1 MNYDSQ
7 AAGALRPKGEL
18 HHKIIRV
25 RLFQRRDSIAII
37 RWERPPWWS
46 VLSVCL
52 LKGCNLNISRKL
64 ALVISFSLC
73 VCGGGD
79 SIELHDI
86 FFLLLLSF
94 LSFGVFFFFKHISY
108 LSIHQTCPGVSYCNR
123 RPTWTGSDVI
133 NKISWSLISLILA
146 LWKKAEMMFTAWSVH
161 LLKYQP

>member
-73 VCGGGD
+73 VWRGWFD
-79 SIELHDI
+79 WIAWYILLIIIII
-86 FFLLLLSF
+86 FVFWGF
-94 LSFGVFFFFKHISY
+94 FFFFKHISY